1 MADCYV
7 YYRIAAT
14 REAEALRA
22 LDAMQAALRAVSG
35 VTGRIYRKTQ
45 EPLLWME
52 VYNDVDDPDRLAAT
66 LAELAAV
73 HGLTA
78 CIAENERRHVEQFSP
93 LLAPGE

>member
-1 MADCYV
+1 MADCYI
-7 YYRIAAT
+7 YYRIAAA

-22 LDAMQAALRAVSG
+22 LDAMLAALRSASG
-35 VTGRIYRKTQ
+35 VTGRIYRKTH

-52 VYNDVDDPDRLAAT
+52 VYTDVDDVDRLADT

-78 CIAENERRHVEQFSP
+78 CIAENERRHIEQFSP